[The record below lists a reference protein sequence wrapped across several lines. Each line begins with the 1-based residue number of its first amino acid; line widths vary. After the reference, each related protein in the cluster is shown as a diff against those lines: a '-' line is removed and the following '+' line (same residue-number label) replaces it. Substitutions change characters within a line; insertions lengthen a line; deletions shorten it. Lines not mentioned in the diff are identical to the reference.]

1 MKFKIVLLIAPILT
15 LSISAFANPLVDSIG
30 VENLNGKKVIVHKLD
45 PKDNY
50 YSIGRRYNVSPKA
63 IISFN
68 NNAALKIGGIV
79 KVPTELPFSEEAVAT
94 TPVQA
99 TAKQVVTTPAP
110 AQQKEVTKQV
120 PVQNRPQ
127 APTQAQVSSPAPVA
141 QAQVSKPQ
149 QVYADT
155 VKKISMA
162 NVQQYKVSAGETL
175 ISIAKRFNTSVDD
188 IKALNKLNS
197 DTLAPNQVINVRTG
211 MPPEDTAAK
220 QPVMQRDSTN
230 VVMQQDSTAD
240 HGKANRFG
248 LYEKVEKGVATWMD
262 DAGLDPKK
270 ELVLHRTA
278 PIGTII
284 KITNPMNNHT
294 TFAKVV
300 GRFTD
305 NETNKNVLIIMTKNT
320 ADALGALDK
329 RFQVNISYGSP
340 NE

>member
-79 KVPTELPFSEEAVAT
+79 KVPTELPFSGE
-94 TPVQA
+94 TPAQP
-99 TAKQVVTTPAP
+99 VVNTPAP
-110 AQQKEVTKQV
+110 VQQKAVAHQV
-120 PVQNRPQ
+120 PVQNKPQ
-127 APTQAQVSSPAPVA
+127 VQSPAAASSPAPVA
-141 QAQVSKPQ
+141 VKPAANKPQ
-149 QVYADT
+149 QVSADT
-155 VKKISMA
+155 IKKISMA

-175 ISIAKRFNTSVDD
+175 TSIAKRFNTSVDD

>member
-1 MKFKIVLLIAPILT
+1 MKFKILLLVAPLLT
-15 LSISAFANPLVDSIG
+15 LSISLFANPLVDSIG

-50 YSIGRRYNVSPKA
+50 YSIGRRYNISPKA
-63 IISFN
+63 IIQFN
-68 NNAALKIGGIV
+68 NNAPLKIGGIV
-79 KVPTELPFSEEAVAT
+79 KVPTELPFSGE
-94 TPVQA
+94 A
-99 TAKQVVTTPAP
+99 TAQQAVTAPAKQAAANPAP
-110 AQQKEVTKQV
+110 AQQKPVTQA
-120 PVQNRPQ
+120 PVQQNKPQVQ
-127 APTQAQVSSPAPVA
+127 APVSSPAPVTQPA
-141 QAQVSKPQ
+141 ASKPQ
-149 QVYADT
+149 QAAADT
-155 VKKISMA
+155 VKKVSML

-175 ISIAKRFNTSVDD
+175 FSIAKRFNTSVED
-188 IKALNKLNS
+188 IKALNKLSS
-197 DTLAPNQVINVRTG
+197 DSVTPNQVINVRTG
-211 MPPEDTAAK
+211 LPPEEAK
-220 QPVMQRDSTN
+220 QPVMQRDSTS
-230 VVMQQDSTAD
+230 VAAQQDTTGGD

>member
-1 MKFKIVLLIAPILT
+1 MKFKILLLVAPLLT
-15 LSISAFANPLVDSIG
+15 LSISLFANPVVDSIG

-50 YSIGRRYNVSPKA
+50 YSIGRRYNISPKA
-63 IISFN
+63 IIQFN
-68 NNAALKIGGIV
+68 NNAPLKIGGIV
-79 KVPTELPFSEEAVAT
+79 KVPTELPFAGEAAAQPAVTAPAKQVAT
-94 TPVQA
+94 TPAPVQQKPVTQAPVQQNKPQVQA
-99 TAKQVVTTPAP
+99 P
-110 AQQKEVTKQV
+110 
-120 PVQNRPQ
+120 
-127 APTQAQVSSPAPVA
+127 VSSPAPVA
-141 QAQVSKPQ
+141 QATVNKTQ
-149 QVYADT
+149 QAAADT
-155 VKKISMA
+155 VKKVSML

-175 ISIAKRFNTSVDD
+175 FSIAKRFNTSVED
-188 IKALNKLNS
+188 IKALNKLSS
-197 DTLAPNQVINVRTG
+197 DSLAPNQVINVRSG
-211 MPPEDTAAK
+211 LPPEEVK
-220 QPVMQRDSTN
+220 QPVMQRDSTS
-230 VVMQQDSTAD
+230 VAAQQDTTGD

>member
-1 MKFKIVLLIAPILT
+1 MKFKILLLVTPLLT
-15 LSISAFANPLVDSIG
+15 FSISLFANPVVDSVG

-63 IISFN
+63 IIQFN
-68 NNAALKIGGIV
+68 NNAPLKIGGTV
-79 KVPTELPFSEEAVAT
+79 KVPTELPFSGEAA
-94 TPVQA
+94 PAAQP
-99 TAKQVVTTPAP
+99 AKQVVTTTPAP
-110 AQQKEVTKQV
+110 VQQQQNKPVTQT
-120 PVQNRPQ
+120 PVQQNKPQ
-127 APTQAQVSSPAPVA
+127 VQQQVSSPAPVA
-141 QAQVSKPQ
+141 QTAASKPQ
-149 QVYADT
+149 QAVADT
-155 VKKISMA
+155 VKKVSML

-175 ISIAKRFNTSVDD
+175 YSIAKRFNTSVDD
-188 IKALNKLNS
+188 IKALNKLSS
-197 DTLAPNQVINVRTG
+197 DSVAPNQVINVRTG
-211 MPPEDTAAK
+211 LPPQETK
-220 QPVMQRDSTN
+220 EPVMQRDSTT
-230 VVMQQDSTAD
+230 VAAQQDTTGGD

-248 LYEKVEKGVATWMD
+248 LYEKIEKGVATWMD
-262 DAGLDPKK
+262 DASLDPKK

>member
-1 MKFKIVLLIAPILT
+1 MKFKILLLVTPLLT
-15 LSISAFANPLVDSIG
+15 FSISIFANPLADSVG

-63 IISFN
+63 IIQFN
-68 NNAALKIGGIV
+68 NNAPLKIGGTI
-79 KVPTELPFSEEAVAT
+79 KVPTELPFSGESASAAQPAKQVAT
-94 TPVQA
+94 T
-99 TAKQVVTTPAP
+99 TPPP
-110 AQQKEVTKQV
+110 AQQQQNKPVT
-120 PVQNRPQ
+120 Q
-127 APTQAQVSSPAPVA
+127 APIQQSKPQVQQQVSSPAPVVQTA
-141 QAQVSKPQ
+141 VAKTQQAV
-149 QVYADT
+149 ADT
-155 VKKISMA
+155 VKKVSML

-175 ISIAKRFNTSVDD
+175 YSIAKRFNTSVDD
-188 IKALNKLNS
+188 IKALNKLSS
-197 DTLAPNQVINVRTG
+197 DSVAPNQVINVRTG
-211 MPPEDTAAK
+211 LPPQETK
-220 QPVMQRDSTN
+220 EPVMQRDSTT
-230 VVMQQDSTAD
+230 VVAQQDTTGGD

-248 LYEKVEKGVATWMD
+248 LYEKIEKGVATWMD

>member
-1 MKFKIVLLIAPILT
+1 MKFKILLLIAPLFT

-30 VENLNGKKVIVHKLD
+30 VENLNGKKVILHKLD

-63 IISFN
+63 IIAFN
-68 NNAALKIGGIV
+68 NNAALKIGGTV
-79 KVPTELPFSEEAVAT
+79 KVPTELPFSGEAVAT

-99 TAKQVVTTPAP
+99 PAKQAVTNPAP
-110 AQQKEVTKQV
+110 AQQKQVTQQV
-120 PVQNRPQ
+120 PVQNKPQ
-127 APTQAQVSSPAPVA
+127 IQAAVSSPAPVA
-141 QAQVSKPQ
+141 QAPVSKPQ
-149 QVYADT
+149 QAPADT
-155 VKKISMA
+155 VKKVSML

-175 ISIAKRFNTSVDD
+175 FSIAKRFNTSVDD

-211 MPPEDTAAK
+211 MPPEDTSK

-230 VVMQQDSTAD
+230 VAMPQDSTAD

>member
-1 MKFKIVLLIAPILT
+1 MKFKILLLVTPLLT
-15 LSISAFANPLVDSIG
+15 FSISVFANPLVDSIG

-50 YSIGRRYNVSPKA
+50 YSIGRRYNISPKA
-63 IISFN
+63 IIQFN
-68 NNAALKIGGIV
+68 NNAPLKIGGII
-79 KVPTELPFSEEAVAT
+79 KVPTELPFSGEAAAQPVT
-94 TPVQA
+94 TAPTQP
-99 TAKQVVTTPAP
+99 AKQVVTTPH
-110 AQQKEVTKQV
+110 AQQNKVVTQT
-120 PVQNRPQ
+120 PVQQNKPQ
-127 APTQAQVSSPAPVA
+127 VQPPVSSPAPVV
-141 QAQVSKPQ
+141 QAAVSKQ
-149 QVYADT
+149 QQAAIDT
-155 VKKISMA
+155 VKKVSML

-175 ISIAKRFNTSVDD
+175 FSIAKRFNTSVDD
-188 IKALNKLNS
+188 IKALNKLSS
-197 DTLAPNQVINVRTG
+197 DSLAPNQIINVRSG
-211 MPPEDTAAK
+211 LPPEEVK
-220 QPVMQRDSTN
+220 QPVMQRDSTS
-230 VVMQQDSTAD
+230 VVAQTDTTGGD

-305 NETNKNVLIIMTKNT
+305 NEVNKNVLIIMTKNT

>member
-1 MKFKIVLLIAPILT
+1 MKFKILLLVTPLLT
-15 LSISAFANPLVDSIG
+15 FSISLFANPLVDSIG

-63 IISFN
+63 IIQFN
-68 NNAALKIGGIV
+68 NNAPLKIGGIV
-79 KVPTELPFSEEAVAT
+79 KVPTELPFSGEGAAQPTV
-94 TPVQA
+94 
-99 TAKQVVTTPAP
+99 TAPTKQVVTTPSP
-110 AQQKEVTKQV
+110 AQQKPVTQA
-120 PVQNRPQ
+120 PVQQNKPQ
-127 APTQAQVSSPAPVA
+127 VQPPVSSPAPVA
-141 QAQVSKPQ
+141 QAAAAKPQ
-149 QVYADT
+149 QASADT
-155 VKKISMA
+155 VKKVSML

-175 ISIAKRFNTSVDD
+175 FSIAKRFNTSVED
-188 IKALNKLNS
+188 IKALNKLSS
-197 DTLAPNQVINVRTG
+197 DSVTPNQVINVRTG
-211 MPPEDTAAK
+211 LPPEEAK
-220 QPVMQRDSTN
+220 QPVMQRDSTS
-230 VVMQQDSTAD
+230 VAAQQDTTGGD

-248 LYEKVEKGVATWMD
+248 LYEKIEKGVAIWMD
-262 DAGLDPKK
+262 DASLDPKK

>member
-1 MKFKIVLLIAPILT
+1 MKFKILLLVTPL
-15 LSISAFANPLVDSIG
+15 LSFSISLFANPVVDSIG

-50 YSIGRRYNVSPKA
+50 YSIGRRYNISPKA
-63 IISFN
+63 IIQFN
-68 NNAALKIGGIV
+68 NNAPLKIGGIV
-79 KVPTELPFSEEAVAT
+79 KVPTELPFSGETATAPAVQSAKQVAT
-94 TPVQA
+94 TPAVQ
-99 TAKQVVTTPAP
+99 QP
-110 AQQKEVTKQV
+110 
-120 PVQNRPQ
+120 QNKIV
-127 APTQAQVSSPAPVA
+127 TQAAVQQNKQQVQSPVSSPAPVA
-141 QAQVSKPQ
+141 QTAVARPQ
-149 QVYADT
+149 QAPADT
-155 VKKISMA
+155 VKKVSML

-175 ISIAKRFNTSVDD
+175 FSIAKRFNTSVDD
-188 IKALNKLNS
+188 IKSLNKLSS
-197 DTLAPNQVINVRTG
+197 DSLAPNQVINVRTG
-211 MPPEDTAAK
+211 LPPEEAK
-220 QPVMQRDSTN
+220 EPVMQRDSTS
-230 VVMQQDSTAD
+230 VAAQQDTTGGD

-248 LYEKVEKGVATWMD
+248 LYEKIEKGVATWMD
-262 DAGLDPKK
+262 DASLDPKK

>member
-1 MKFKIVLLIAPILT
+1 MKFKILLLVTPLLT
-15 LSISAFANPLVDSIG
+15 FSISVFANPLVDSIG

-50 YSIGRRYNVSPKA
+50 YSIGRRYNISPKA
-63 IISFN
+63 IIQFN
-68 NNAALKIGGIV
+68 NNAPLKIGGIV
-79 KVPTELPFSEEAVAT
+79 KVPTELPFSGEAAAQPAVTA
-94 TPVQA
+94 PAKQA
-99 TAKQVVTTPAP
+99 TTTPAP
-110 AQQKEVTKQV
+110 AQQKPVTQA
-120 PVQNRPQ
+120 PVQQNKPQ
-127 APTQAQVSSPAPVA
+127 VQPPVSSPAPVA
-141 QAQVSKPQ
+141 QTAAAKPQ
-149 QVYADT
+149 QAPADT
-155 VKKISMA
+155 VKKVSML

-175 ISIAKRFNTSVDD
+175 FSIAKRFNTSVDD
-188 IKALNKLNS
+188 IKSLNKLSS
-197 DTLAPNQVINVRTG
+197 DSLAPNQVINVRSG
-211 MPPEDTAAK
+211 LPPEEAK
-220 QPVMQRDSTN
+220 QPVMQRDSTS
-230 VVMQQDSTAD
+230 VAAQQDTTGGD

-305 NETNKNVLIIMTKNT
+305 NEVNKNVLIIMTKNT

>member
-1 MKFKIVLLIAPILT
+1 MKFKILLLVTPLLT
-15 LSISAFANPLVDSIG
+15 FSISLFANPLVDSVG

-63 IISFN
+63 IIQFN
-68 NNAALKIGGIV
+68 NNAPLKIGGIV
-79 KVPTELPFSEEAVAT
+79 KVPTELPFSGEAAAQPAVTA
-94 TPVQA
+94 P
-99 TAKQVVTTPAP
+99 AKQVVTNPAP
-110 AQQKEVTKQV
+110 AQQKPVTQA
-120 PVQNRPQ
+120 PVQQNKPQ
-127 APTQAQVSSPAPVA
+127 VQPPVSSPAPVV
-141 QAQVSKPQ
+141 QAAVNKQ
-149 QVYADT
+149 QQAAIDT
-155 VKKISMA
+155 VKKVSML

-175 ISIAKRFNTSVDD
+175 YSIAKRFNTSVED
-188 IKALNKLNS
+188 IRALNKLSS
-197 DTLAPNQVINVRTG
+197 DSLAPNQIINVRSG
-211 MPPEDTAAK
+211 LPPEEAK
-220 QPVMQRDSTN
+220 QPVMQRDSTT
-230 VVMQQDSTAD
+230 VVAQTDTTGGD

-305 NETNKNVLIIMTKNT
+305 NEVNKNVLIIMTKNT

>member
-1 MKFKIVLLIAPILT
+1 MKFKILLLVTPLLT
-15 LSISAFANPLVDSIG
+15 LSISLFANPVVDSIG

-50 YSIGRRYNVSPKA
+50 YSIGRRYNISPKT
-63 IISFN
+63 IIQFN
-68 NNAALKIGGIV
+68 NNAPLKIGGII
-79 KVPTELPFSEEAVAT
+79 KVPTELPFSGEAASAPVTQQAKQVAVT
-94 TPVQA
+94 TPPAQQNKVVTQTPVQQN
-99 TAKQVVTTPAP
+99 KPQVQPP
-110 AQQKEVTKQV
+110 
-120 PVQNRPQ
+120 
-127 APTQAQVSSPAPVA
+127 VSSPAPVV
-141 QAQVSKPQ
+141 QAAVSKQ
-149 QVYADT
+149 QQAAIDT
-155 VKKISMA
+155 VKKVSML

-175 ISIAKRFNTSVDD
+175 FSIAKRFNTSVED
-188 IKALNKLNS
+188 IRALNKLSS
-197 DTLAPNQVINVRTG
+197 DSLAPNQIINVRSG
-211 MPPEDTAAK
+211 LPPEEVK
-220 QPVMQRDSTN
+220 QPVMQRDSTS
-230 VVMQQDSTAD
+230 VVAQTDTTGGD

-305 NETNKNVLIIMTKNT
+305 NEVNKNVLIIMTKNT

>member
-1 MKFKIVLLIAPILT
+1 MKFKILLLVTPLLT
-15 LSISAFANPLVDSIG
+15 FSISLFANPLVDSVG

-63 IISFN
+63 IIQFN
-68 NNAALKIGGIV
+68 NNAPLKIGGIV
-79 KVPTELPFSEEAVAT
+79 KVPTELPFSGE
-94 TPVQA
+94 A
-99 TAKQVVTTPAP
+99 TAPVKQVVTTPAP
-110 AQQKEVTKQV
+110 AQQKPVTQA
-120 PVQNRPQ
+120 PVQQNKPQ
-127 APTQAQVSSPAPVA
+127 VQPPVSSPAPVA
-141 QAQVSKPQ
+141 QTTAAKPQ
-149 QVYADT
+149 QAPADT
-155 VKKISMA
+155 VKKVSML

-175 ISIAKRFNTSVDD
+175 FSIAKRFNTSVDD
-188 IKALNKLNS
+188 IKSLNKLGS
-197 DTLAPNQVINVRTG
+197 DSLAPNQVINVRTG
-211 MPPEDTAAK
+211 LPPQETK
-220 QPVMQRDSTN
+220 EPVMQRDSTS
-230 VVMQQDSTAD
+230 VAAQQDTTGGD

-262 DAGLDPKK
+262 DASLDPKK

>member
-1 MKFKIVLLIAPILT
+1 MKFKILLLVTPLLT
-15 LSISAFANPLVDSIG
+15 FSISIFANPVVDSIG
-30 VENLNGKKVIVHKLD
+30 VENFNGKKVIVHKLD

-50 YSIGRRYNVSPKA
+50 YSIGRRYNISPKA
-63 IISFN
+63 IIQFN
-68 NNAALKIGGIV
+68 NNAPLKIGGII
-79 KVPTELPFSEEAVAT
+79 KVPTELPFSGEAT
-94 TPVQA
+94 TTPAAQP
-99 TAKQVVTTPAP
+99 AKQVATVTPPP
-110 AQQKEVTKQV
+110 AQQKPVTQA
-120 PVQNRPQ
+120 PVQQNKPQVQ
-127 APTQAQVSSPAPVA
+127 APVSSPAPVVQTA
-141 QAQVSKPQ
+141 VSKTQ
-149 QVYADT
+149 QAAADT
-155 VKKISMA
+155 VKKVSML

-175 ISIAKRFNTSVDD
+175 FSIAKRFNTSVED
-188 IKALNKLNS
+188 IKALNKLSS
-197 DTLAPNQVINVRTG
+197 DSLAPNQIINVRSG
-211 MPPEDTAAK
+211 LPPEEAK
-220 QPVMQRDSTN
+220 QPVMQRDSTS
-230 VVMQQDSTAD
+230 VVAQQDTTD

-305 NETNKNVLIIMTKNT
+305 NEVNKNVLIIMTKNT

>member
-1 MKFKIVLLIAPILT
+1 MKFKILLLVAPLLT
-15 LSISAFANPLVDSIG
+15 LSISLFANPVVDSIG

-50 YSIGRRYNVSPKA
+50 YSIGRRYNISPKA
-63 IISFN
+63 IIQFN
-68 NNAALKIGGIV
+68 NNAPLKIGGIV
-79 KVPTELPFSEEAVAT
+79 KVPTELPFAGEAAAQPAVTAPAKQVAT
-94 TPVQA
+94 TPAPVQQKPVTQAPVQQNKPQVQA
-99 TAKQVVTTPAP
+99 P
-110 AQQKEVTKQV
+110 
-120 PVQNRPQ
+120 
-127 APTQAQVSSPAPVA
+127 VSSPAPVTQPA
-141 QAQVSKPQ
+141 ASKPQ
-149 QVYADT
+149 PAAADT
-155 VKKISMA
+155 VKKVSML

-175 ISIAKRFNTSVDD
+175 FSIAKRFNTSVED
-188 IKALNKLNS
+188 IKALNKLSS
-197 DTLAPNQVINVRTG
+197 DSVTPNQVINVRTG
-211 MPPEDTAAK
+211 LPPEEAK
-220 QPVMQRDSTN
+220 QPVMQRDSTS
-230 VVMQQDSTAD
+230 VAAQQDTTGD

>member
-1 MKFKIVLLIAPILT
+1 MKFKILLLVTPLLT
-15 LSISAFANPLVDSIG
+15 FSISLFANPLVDSVG

-63 IISFN
+63 IIQFN
-68 NNAALKIGGIV
+68 NNAPLKIGGIV
-79 KVPTELPFSEEAVAT
+79 KVPTELPFSGEVAAQPAVTA
-94 TPVQA
+94 P
-99 TAKQVVTTPAP
+99 AKQVVTTPAP
-110 AQQKEVTKQV
+110 AQQKPVTQV
-120 PVQNRPQ
+120 PVQQNKPQ
-127 APTQAQVSSPAPVA
+127 VQPPVSSPAPVV
-141 QAQVSKPQ
+141 QAAVSKQ
-149 QVYADT
+149 QQAAIDT
-155 VKKISMA
+155 VKKVSML

-175 ISIAKRFNTSVDD
+175 FSIAKRFNTSVED
-188 IKALNKLNS
+188 IRALNKLTS
-197 DTLAPNQVINVRTG
+197 DSLAPNQIINVRSG
-211 MPPEDTAAK
+211 LPPEEVK
-220 QPVMQRDSTN
+220 QPVMQRDSTS
-230 VVMQQDSTAD
+230 VVAQTDTTGGD

-305 NETNKNVLIIMTKNT
+305 NEVNKNVLIIMTKNT

>member
-1 MKFKIVLLIAPILT
+1 MKFKILLLVTPLLT
-15 LSISAFANPLVDSIG
+15 FSISLFANPLVDSVG

-63 IISFN
+63 IIQFN
-68 NNAALKIGGIV
+68 NNAPLKIGGIV
-79 KVPTELPFSEEAVAT
+79 KVPTELPFSGEAAAQPAVTA
-94 TPVQA
+94 P
-99 TAKQVVTTPAP
+99 AKQVVTTPAP
-110 AQQKEVTKQV
+110 AQQKPVTQV
-120 PVQNRPQ
+120 PVQQNKPQ
-127 APTQAQVSSPAPVA
+127 VQPPVSSPAPVV
-141 QAQVSKPQ
+141 QAAVSKQ
-149 QVYADT
+149 QQAAIDT
-155 VKKISMA
+155 VKKVSML
-162 NVQQYKVSAGETL
+162 NVQQYKVSSGETL
-175 ISIAKRFNTSVDD
+175 FSIAKRFNTSVED
-188 IKALNKLNS
+188 IRALNKLSS
-197 DTLAPNQVINVRTG
+197 DSLAPNQIINVRSG
-211 MPPEDTAAK
+211 LPPEEVK
-220 QPVMQRDSTN
+220 QPVMQRDSTS
-230 VVMQQDSTAD
+230 VVAQTDTTGGD

-305 NETNKNVLIIMTKNT
+305 NEVNKNVLIIMTKNT

>member
-1 MKFKIVLLIAPILT
+1 MKFKILLLVTPLLT
-15 LSISAFANPLVDSIG
+15 FSISVFANPLVDSIG

-63 IISFN
+63 IIQFN
-68 NNAALKIGGIV
+68 NNAPLKIGGIV
-79 KVPTELPFSEEAVAT
+79 KVPTELPFSGEAAT
-94 TPVQA
+94 QPAVTAP
-99 TAKQVVTTPAP
+99 AKQVVTTPAP
-110 AQQKEVTKQV
+110 VQQKTVTQA
-120 PVQNRPQ
+120 PVQQNKPQ
-127 APTQAQVSSPAPVA
+127 VQPPVSSPAPVSQTVA
-141 QAQVSKPQ
+141 NKPQ
-149 QVYADT
+149 QAAADT
-155 VKKISMA
+155 VKKISML

-175 ISIAKRFNTSVDD
+175 FSIAKRFNTSVDD
-188 IKALNKLNS
+188 IKSLNKLSS
-197 DTLAPNQVINVRTG
+197 DSLNPGQVINVRTG
-211 MPPEDTAAK
+211 LPPEEAK
-220 QPVMQRDSTN
+220 QPVMQRDSTS
-230 VVMQQDSTAD
+230 VAAQPDTTGGD

-248 LYEKVEKGVATWMD
+248 LYEKIEKGVATWMD

-305 NETNKNVLIIMTKNT
+305 NESNKNVLIIMTKNT

>member
-1 MKFKIVLLIAPILT
+1 MKFKILLLVTPL
-15 LSISAFANPLVDSIG
+15 LSFSISLFANPLVDSVG

-63 IISFN
+63 IIQFN
-68 NNAALKIGGIV
+68 NNAPLKIGGIV
-79 KVPTELPFSEEAVAT
+79 KVPTELPFSGEAVAQ
-94 TPVQA
+94 PVVTA
-99 TAKQVVTTPAP
+99 PAKQVVTTPAP
-110 AQQKEVTKQV
+110 TQQKPVTQA
-120 PVQNRPQ
+120 PVQQNKPQ
-127 APTQAQVSSPAPVA
+127 VQPPVSSPAPVV
-141 QAQVSKPQ
+141 QAAVNKQ
-149 QVYADT
+149 QQAAIDT
-155 VKKISMA
+155 VKKVSML
-162 NVQQYKVSAGETL
+162 NVQQYKVSSGETL
-175 ISIAKRFNTSVDD
+175 YSIAKRFNTSVED
-188 IKALNKLNS
+188 IRALNKLSS
-197 DTLAPNQVINVRTG
+197 DSLAPNQIINVRSG
-211 MPPEDTAAK
+211 LPPEEVK
-220 QPVMQRDSTN
+220 QPVMQRDSTT
-230 VVMQQDSTAD
+230 VVAQTDTTGGD

-305 NETNKNVLIIMTKNT
+305 NEVNKNVLIIMTKNT